1 MPAPYPRARNL
12 PIRQNPDVPDLR
24 PDQPPEQVSDGDR
37 IAIGENMPLAGGGL
51 DLGSYLT
58 YLARRQE
65 VVASNIANADTPGYK
80 TRDVEMP
87 GDFTSVF
94 AQFTPMAAEVEGLT
108 TRNDGN
114 NVSMDREARLLA
126 ENDIR
131 FNLASQLL
139 RSRIKGIRSAIEEGR
154 SS

>member
-1 MPAPYPRARNL
+1 MSL
-12 PIRQNPDVPDLR
+12 VT
-24 PDQPPEQVSDGDR
+24 
-37 IAIGENMPLAGGGL
+37 GGL

-87 GDFTSVF
+87 GNFADVF
-94 AQFTPMAAEVEGLT
+94 SRFGNSQVTPIAGQVAEDAAGLV

-114 NVSMDREARLLA
+114 NVNIDRESRLLA

-131 FNLASQLL
+131 FNLATQLL
-139 RSRIKGIRSAIEEGR
+139 KGKIKAIRSAIEEGR

>member
-1 MPAPYPRARNL
+1 M
-12 PIRQNPDVPDLR
+12 
-24 PDQPPEQVSDGDR
+24 S
-37 IAIGENMPLAGGGL
+37 LAAGGL
-51 DLGSYLT
+51 DLGAYLT

-65 VVASNIANADTPGYK
+65 IVASNIANADTPGYK

-87 GDFTSVF
+87 GDFTTVF
-94 AQFTPMAAEVEGLT
+94 AQFTPVVEEAQGLT

-114 NVSMDREARLLA
+114 NVSIDRESRLLA

-131 FNLASQLL
+131 FNLATQLL
-139 RSRIKGIRSAIEEGR
+139 KDRIKDIRSAIEEGR

>member
-1 MPAPYPRARNL
+1 MSPA
-12 PIRQNPDVPDLR
+12 
-24 PDQPPEQVSDGDR
+24 
-37 IAIGENMPLAGGGL
+37 AGSV
-51 DLGSYLT
+51 DLGAYLT

-65 VVASNIANADTPGYK
+65 VIASNIANADTPGYK

-87 GDFTSVF
+87 GDFNAVF
-94 AQFTPMAAEVEGLT
+94 AQFSPRATEAEGLV

-114 NVSMDREARLLA
+114 NVSIDRESRLLA

-131 FNLASQLL
+131 FNLTTQLL
-139 RSRIKGIRSAIEEGR
+139 KSKIKMIRSAIEEGR

>member
-1 MPAPYPRARNL
+1 MSPATGN
-12 PIRQNPDVPDLR
+12 
-24 PDQPPEQVSDGDR
+24 
-37 IAIGENMPLAGGGL
+37 L
-51 DLGSYLT
+51 DLDAYLT

-87 GDFTSVF
+87 RDFSSVF
-94 AQFTPMAAEVEGLT
+94 AQLTPVTTEAGGLV

-114 NVSMDREARLLA
+114 NVSIDRESRLLA

-131 FNLASQLL
+131 FNLTTQLL
-139 RSRIKGIRSAIEEGR
+139 KSRIKELRSAIEEGR

>member
-1 MPAPYPRARNL
+1 MSPAG
-12 PIRQNPDVPDLR
+12 V
-24 PDQPPEQVSDGDR
+24 E
-37 IAIGENMPLAGGGL
+37 L

-65 VVASNIANADTPGYK
+65 VIASNIANADTPGYK

-87 GDFTSVF
+87 GDFTAVF
-94 AQFTPMAAEVEGLT
+94 AQFSPMATEAEGLV

-114 NVSMDREARLLA
+114 NVSIDRESRLLA

-131 FNLASQLL
+131 FNLATQLL
-139 RSRIKGIRSAIEEGR
+139 KSKIKLLRSAIEEGR

>member
-1 MPAPYPRARNL
+1 MSPATGN
-12 PIRQNPDVPDLR
+12 
-24 PDQPPEQVSDGDR
+24 
-37 IAIGENMPLAGGGL
+37 L
-51 DLGSYLT
+51 DLDAYLT

-80 TRDVEMP
+80 TQDVEMP
-87 GDFTSVF
+87 GDFSSVF
-94 AQFTPMAAEVEGLT
+94 AQLTPVATEAEGLV

-114 NVSMDREARLLA
+114 NVSIDRESRLLA

-131 FNLASQLL
+131 FNLTTQLL
-139 RSRIKGIRSAIEEGR
+139 KGMIKDLHSAIEEGR

>member
-1 MPAPYPRARNL
+1 MSLA
-12 PIRQNPDVPDLR
+12 
-24 PDQPPEQVSDGDR
+24 S
-37 IAIGENMPLAGGGL
+37 GEL
-51 DLGSYLT
+51 DLGAYLT
-58 YLARRQE
+58 YLTRRQE

-94 AQFTPMAAEVEGLT
+94 AQFTPMAMEAAGLI

-114 NVSMDREARLLA
+114 NVSIDRESRLLA

-131 FNLASQLL
+131 FNLATQLL
-139 RSRIKGIRSAIEEGR
+139 KSKIKSIRSAIEEGR